1 MRQIFDLKCLG
12 AMLKSSIRIGFVLLS
27 NTQNAIPST
36 RIVVLNMLPYL
47 RSAGFDPHIV
57 FEPTT
62 STKTPDV
69 SGIAEKIKA
78 GGFQL
83 VVLQKVFGDSVLE
96 LARELR
102 QAGIK
107 TVFSI
112 CDFVNPAMCDATDA
126 TIVVTDYLKSMYPMA
141 QQKKVFVVHDGVERP
156 QLHKSEW
163 GAHTGTRA
171 HPLNAVLVT
180 SSSLD
185 RLPLLGSPPS
195 WLKVTIVGRYSA
207 PGSPLRRWKENKWH
221 IAGKNGAAERWRYL
235 QFLANSRIVCDAWG
249 AESVYD
255 SMLSADIGIIPI
267 EVDPVRD
274 PTGEWKVK
282 SENRLTLKMAI
293 ALPVV
298 ATPIPSYEPV
308 IDQGVNGFLAGSHDD
323 WVRCLTALR
332 DPALRQHVGEKAR
345 ETALARYS
353 MDRQAERLIGVLR
366 QVLSMQPVAV
376 CESERASL

>member
-1 MRQIFDLKCLG
+1 
-12 AMLKSSIRIGFVLLS
+12 MLKSSIRIGFVLLS

-47 RSAGFDPHIV
+47 RAAGFDPHIV
-57 FEPTT
+57 FEPPT
-62 STKTPDV
+62 STKTPDLN
-69 SGIAEKIKA
+69 GMAEKIKA

-83 VVLQKVFGDSVLE
+83 VILQKVFGDSVLE

-126 TIVVTDYLKSMYPMA
+126 TIVVTDYLRSLYPKE
-141 QQKKVFVVHDGVERP
+141 QQAKVFVVHDGVERP
-156 QLHKSEW
+156 KLHKSEW
-163 GAHTGTRA
+163 GSNAGTRA

-195 WLKVTIVGRYSA
+195 WLQVTIVGRYSA
-207 PGSPLRRWKENKWH
+207 PGAPLRRWKENKWNM
-221 IAGKNGAAERWRYL
+221 ARTNGAAERWRYL
-235 QFLANSRIVCDAWG
+235 RFLANRRIVCDAWG

-282 SENRLTLKMAI
+282 SENRLTLKMAVG
-293 ALPVV
+293 LPVV

-308 IDQGVNGFLAGSHDD
+308 IDQGVNGFLARTLDD
-323 WVRCLTALR
+323 WMQCLTALR

-345 ETALARYS
+345 ETALVRYS

>member
-1 MRQIFDLKCLG
+1 MK
-12 AMLKSSIRIGFVLLS
+12 IGFVLLS
-27 NTQNAIPST
+27 NSAHAIPST

-47 RSAGFDPHIV
+47 RAAGFDTYVV

-69 SGIAEKIKA
+69 AGLAEKIKA
-78 GGFQL
+78 GGFKL
-83 VVLQKVFGDSVLE
+83 VVLQKVFGDSVLQ

-126 TIVVTDYLKSMYPMA
+126 TIVVTEYLKSLYPKE
-141 QQKKVFVVHDGVERP
+141 QQAKVFVVHDGVERP

-163 GAHTGTRA
+163 GSHAGTRLR
-171 HPLNAVLVT
+171 PLSAVLVT
-180 SSSLD
+180 SSYLD

-195 WLKVTIVGRYSA
+195 WLKVTIVGRYS
-207 PGSPLRRWKENKWH
+207 PSGSPLLRWQENKWRMVRKR
-221 IAGKNGAAERWRYL
+221 GVAERWRFL
-235 QFLANSRIVCDAWG
+235 RFLASRRIFCEAWG

-255 SMLSADIGIIPI
+255 EMQSADIGIIPI
-267 EVDPVRD
+267 EVNPVRD

-282 SENRLTLKMAI
+282 SENRLTLKMAMG
-293 ALPVV
+293 LPVV

-308 IDQGVNGFLAGSHDD
+308 IEQGVNGFLASSLND
-323 WVRCLTALR
+323 WIRCLTALR
-332 DPALRQHVGEKAR
+332 DPVLRQHVGEKAR
-345 ETALARYS
+345 ETALERYS
-353 MDRQAERLIGVLR
+353 VERQAERLIWVLR
-366 QVLSMQPVAV
+366 HVLDPHQVVAFG
-376 CESERASL
+376 SEQAN